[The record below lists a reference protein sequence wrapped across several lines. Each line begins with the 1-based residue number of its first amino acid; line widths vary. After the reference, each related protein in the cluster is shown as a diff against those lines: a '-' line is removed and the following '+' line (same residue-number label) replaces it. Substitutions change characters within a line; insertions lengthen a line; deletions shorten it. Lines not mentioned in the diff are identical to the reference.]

1 MMNLNGKL
9 FYLESQLLALNS
21 PIKHG
26 PRIAY
31 AVEAC
36 LGLTDLTAAVLSAN
50 DTLPRS

>member
-1 MMNLNGKL
+1 MMSLDDKL
-9 FYLESQLLALNS
+9 FYLESRLLALNS

-36 LGLTDLTAAVLSAN
+36 LGLTDLTAAVLSAD
-50 DTLPRS
+50 DTLPPL